1 MSRYVSVALVAAL
14 LVASGLAFAIT
25 ERLKLTPSP
34 ILGTEVPNKFFS
46 PVCEC
51 KSDVAVIRFRLRKPD
66 TVDVE
71 ILNRS
76 GTVVRTLARRQPEA
90 AGPIEFIWD
99 GRDELGAVAPEGL
112 YKPRVRLQKQRRTIT
127 LPNPFRLDITRPRFV
142 ASAVRPLA
150 FSPDGDGR
158 NDVVRA
164 RYRLSERSQVSL
176 IVDGRRQV
184 LKRGSK
190 ASGVVQ
196 WFGLIDGVVV
206 EPGRYRIQL
215 GARDLAGNIARWTRP
230 TVVEA
235 RSVALG
241 RQRIVAT
248 AGLSFAVLV
257 VSDARRVTWRFA
269 GKGGSARPGSLRLRA
284 PDSPGRYQLVVT
296 ANGNDARAVVVVRS
310 AR

>member
-51 KSDVAVIRFRLRKPD
+51 TTDVAIIRFRLRARD
-66 TVDVE
+66 TIDVE
-71 ILNRS
+71 ILDRS
-76 GTVVRTLARRQPEA
+76 GAVVRTLARSQQEG
-90 AGPIEFIWD
+90 AGRVEFVWD
-99 GRDELGAVAPEGL
+99 GRDETGAVAAEGI
-112 YKPRVRLQKQRRTIT
+112 YKPRVRLLEQRRTIT
-127 LPNPFRLDITRPRFV
+127 LPNPFRLDVTRPKFLGW
-142 ASAVRPLA
+142 AVRPLV

-158 NDVVRA
+158 NDVVLA
-164 RYRLSERSQVSL
+164 RYRLSERAQVAL

-196 WFGLIDGVVV
+196 WFGFIDGKRV
-206 EPGRYRIQL
+206 EPGRYRVQL
-215 GARDLAGNIARWTRP
+215 GARDLAGNIARWTTP

-241 RQRIVAT
+241 RRHIAAT
-248 AGLSFAVLV
+248 PGSPFAVLV

-269 GKGGSARPGSLRLRA
+269 GRRGSAPPGTLRLRA
-284 PDSPGRYQLVVT
+284 PNVPGRYQLVVS
-296 ANGNDARAVVVVRS
+296 ANGNHARAVVVVRS
-310 AR
+310 AP